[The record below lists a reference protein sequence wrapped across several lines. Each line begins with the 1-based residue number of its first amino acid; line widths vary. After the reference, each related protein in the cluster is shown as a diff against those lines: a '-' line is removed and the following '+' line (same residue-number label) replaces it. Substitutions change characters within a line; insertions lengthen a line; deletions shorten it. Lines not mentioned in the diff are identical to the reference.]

1 MIFQKNWKIFYIEI
15 EAVKMFMK
23 EQFCIVKFSVEN
35 VDAKNELQESKELL
49 DLIRQENCVL

>member
-1 MIFQKNWKIFYIEI
+1 
-15 EAVKMFMK
+15 MK
-23 EQFCIVKFSVEN
+23 EQFCIVKFSIEN